1 MLKKVLIALGAI
13 LGVFLLWQ
21 LITFSRVGKLAT
33 TNPETT
39 AFMEQRKEELRDA
52 GKSDELDYRFVPWDR
67 ISPNLRA
74 AVIVSEDSR
83 FYEHEGLDTEELE
96 KVAREAW
103 EKKSL
108 GRGGSTITQQLAK
121 NLYLSPSRSPWRK
134 LKELLIAKQLERKLS
149 KKRILELYLNVVE
162 MGERVYGAEAAAWH
176 YFGVPASSLSPSQAA
191 LLAASLPNPRKMNP
205 GNPGPYLQSRRD
217 IIVSRMQRWG
227 YIADRRVE
235 SEAEIEESETTESA
249 DDVTPEESM
258 LPDVETS
265 GEEPAVETEEQPVE
279 EQPPVE
285 EDEPVEPLEPAEPLP
300 PEGEENP
307 EEPPDDKAMRM

>member
-1 MLKKVLIALGAI
+1 MLKKVLIALFAI

-21 LITFSRVGKLAT
+21 LITFPRVGRLVT

-39 AFMEQRKEELRDA
+39 AFMEQRKDELRDE

-96 KVAREAW
+96 KVAKEAW

-134 LKELLIAKQLERKLS
+134 LKEIVIAKQLERKLS

-162 MGERVYGAEAAAWH
+162 MGERVYGAEAAARH

-191 LLAASLPNPRKMNP
+191 LLAASLPNPRKMSP

-235 SEAEIEESETTESA
+235 TDAEIEESDPAEE
-249 DDVTPEESM
+249 DTPEDSM
-258 LPDVETS
+258 IPDAGTT
-265 GEEPAVETEEQPVE
+265 GEETAVETEEQPPEV
-279 EQPPVE
+279 QPPVE
-285 EDEPVEPLEPAEPLP
+285 GDEPVEHLEPLP

-307 EEPPDDKAMRM
+307 EEPPR

>member
-1 MLKKVLIALGAI
+1 MIRKVSLAI
-13 LGVFLLWQ
+13 VAIVAIFLLWQ
-21 LITFSRVGKLAT
+21 LITFPRVGKLAT

-39 AFMEQRKEELRDA
+39 AFMEQRKAELRA
-52 GKSDELDYRFVPWDR
+52 EGKSDEIDYRYVPWDQ

-83 FYEHEGLDTEELE
+83 FYEHDGLDTEELE
-96 KVAREAW
+96 KLAREAW

-134 LKELLIAKQLERKLS
+134 LKEIVIAKQLERKLS

-162 MGERVYGAEAAAWH
+162 MGERVYGAEAAARH
-176 YFGVPASSLSPSQAA
+176 YFGVPASALSPSQAA
-191 LLAASLPNPRKMNP
+191 LLAGSLPNPRKMSP

-217 IIVSRMQRWG
+217 IIVSRMHRWG

-235 SEAEIEESETTESA
+235 TDAEIEEPDPAEEG
-249 DDVTPEESM
+249 TPEESM
-258 LPDVETS
+258 IPETETS
-265 GEEPAVETEEQPVE
+265 GKETAVETEEEPLEV
-279 EQPPVE
+279 QPPVE
-285 EDEPVEPLEPAEPLP
+285 GDEPVDSAEPIP
-300 PEGEENP
+300 PEGDE
-307 EEPPDDKAMRM
+307 DMRM